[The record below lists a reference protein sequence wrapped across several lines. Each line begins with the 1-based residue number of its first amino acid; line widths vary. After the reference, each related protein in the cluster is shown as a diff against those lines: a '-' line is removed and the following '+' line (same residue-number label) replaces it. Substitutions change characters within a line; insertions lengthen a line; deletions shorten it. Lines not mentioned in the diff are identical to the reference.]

1 MTDRRF
7 ATKQYRESVWA
18 NITLPQIAI
27 PPYDV
32 RKILNDRL
40 PKSNRFEF
48 IEIGC
53 APGGWMAYFINK
65 FNVHWKEIEASIRL

>member
-1 MTDRRF
+1 M
-7 ATKQYRESVWA
+7 A

-32 RKILNDRL
+32 QMILNDKL
-40 PKSNRFEF
+40 PKSDKIEF

-53 APGGWMAYFINK
+53 APGSWMAYFINK
-65 FNVHWKEIEASIRL
+65 FNLHWTEIETSIRL